1 MTALD
6 RRGEALVHRLGGT
19 WKHGGGMCRCPAHE
33 DRSPSL
39 SVRVGDS
46 ALLFKCFGGCTIAEI
61 LRALRRDR
69 IDISGRPDS
78 GHRAAAHSQQRSTA
92 ALRLWRE
99 AGPIKGTPAARYL
112 AGRRIHQTSHALRF
126 HGSTPLG
133 AGGNVRFL
141 PALLAAVVEG
151 DDIVAVQRIFLQPN
165 GRPALLVKF
174 KRTLGS
180 PRAGAVRLRPAQTV
194 LGLAEG
200 IENAASAGTLLGIP
214 VWATLGAE
222 RFDKIAIPQSVKR
235 LVLLADNDRAG
246 RRAVAKAIARYMRPE
261 RQVLTLWPPAP
272 FNDWNELHRAGGE
285 VVVERARLAA

>member
-1 MTALD
+1 MAT
-6 RRGEALVHRLGGT
+6 
-19 WKHGGGMCRCPAHE
+19 
-33 DRSPSL
+33 
-39 SVRVGDS
+39 
-46 ALLFKCFGGCTIAEI
+46 
-61 LRALRRDR
+61 LRR
-69 IDISGRPDS
+69 
-78 GHRAAAHSQQRSTA
+78 AAVG
-92 ALRLWRE
+92 E
-99 AGPIKGTPAARYL
+99 
-112 AGRRIHQTSHALRF
+112 F
-126 HGSTPLG
+126 
-133 AGGNVRFL
+133 VD
-141 PALLAAVVEG
+141 AVVEG

-246 RRAVAKAIARYMRPE
+246 RRAVAKAMVRYMRSG

-272 FNDWNELHRAGGE
+272 FSDWNELHRAGGE

>member
-1 MTALD
+1 MTTLD
-6 RRGEALVHRLGGT
+6 RQGEALVYRLGGT
-19 WKHGGGMCRCPAHE
+19 WKHGGGMCRCPSHE
-33 DRSPSL
+33 DRTPSL

-61 LRALRRDR
+61 LRALRRDS

-78 GHRAAAHSQQRSTA
+78 GHRAAAHSRQRSTA

-99 AGPIKGTPAARYL
+99 AGPIEGTPAARYL
-112 AGRRIHQTSHALRF
+112 ASRRIYQTSHALRF

-174 KRTLGS
+174 KRSLGS
-180 PRAGAVRLRPAQTV
+180 PRAGAVRLRPAQNV

-200 IENAASAGTLLGIP
+200 IENAASASTLLGIP

-222 RFDKIAIPQSVKR
+222 RFDRVAIPQSVKR
-235 LVLLADNDRAG
+235 LILLADNDRAG
-246 RRAVAKAIARYMRPE
+246 QRAVVKAKARYMQLG
-261 RQVLTLWPPAP
+261 RQLLTLWPPAP
-272 FNDWNELHRAGGE
+272 FNDWNDLHRAGGE
-285 VVVERARLAA
+285 VGVEWARLAA

>member
-6 RRGEALVHRLGGT
+6 RRGEALVRRLGGT
-19 WKHGGGMCRCPAHE
+19 WKNGGGMCRCPSHE

-46 ALLFKCFGGCTIAEI
+46 ALLFKCFAGCTIAEI

-69 IDISGRPDS
+69 IDISGEADS
-78 GHRAAAHSQQRSTA
+78 GHRIAAHSWRRSTV

-99 AGPIKGTPAARYL
+99 ARPIKGTPAARYL
-112 AGRRIHQTSHALRF
+112 AGRRIYQASHALRF
-126 HGSTPLG
+126 HGATPLG
-133 AGGNVRFL
+133 TGRDLRYL
-141 PALLAAVVEG
+141 PAILAAVVEAG
-151 DDIVAVQRIFLQPN
+151 EVVAVQRLFLQPN
-165 GRPALLVKF
+165 GRPALLAKF

-180 PRAGAVRLRPAQTV
+180 PGAGAVQIQPAQTV

-200 IENAASAGTLLGIP
+200 VENAASAGTLLGIP

-222 RFDKIAIPQSVKR
+222 RLDRVAIPQSVKR

-246 RRAVAKAIARYMRPE
+246 RRAVAKAISRYMRPG
-261 RQVLTLWPPAP
+261 RQVLTLWPPTP
-272 FNDWNELHRAGGE
+272 FNDWNEVHLAGGE
-285 VVVERARLAA
+285 VGVEWARLAA